1 MGKAIGVRA
10 SHSVF
15 ADVLFPMIL
24 HFSQLY
30 MLLKSNPVFRSC
42 TLRCYRLLRATCA
55 PLITQK
61 RLIVSHN
68 TWVLWCHDCA
78 KKQQSTLKTSAGD
91 TEWFRIGRGVRQ
103 GCVLLPNLFK
113 GGVQIRGEVL
123 NKLGFADDTSL
134 VCNSKKELLGIVH
147 VVRDKSAERDLL
159 LKVKK
164 KIMVVDKDGG
174 GYKSLHHRWGGD
186 RGSLSTSGQQSS
198 KGRSTPEIRTRLAMV
213 REAVQKMANF
223 WRCKGIESQ
232 AETTSCS
239 CLPNQYV
246 WKWLLAHV

>member
-1 MGKAIGVRA
+1 M
-10 SHSVF
+10 
-15 ADVLFPMIL
+15 
-24 HFSQLY
+24 
-30 MLLKSNPVFRSC
+30 
-42 TLRCYRLLRATCA
+42 
-55 PLITQK
+55 
-61 RLIVSHN
+61 
-68 TWVLWCHDCA
+68 
-78 KKQQSTLKTSAGD
+78 KTSAGD

-174 GYKSLHHRWGGD
+174 DTNPFIIGG
-186 RGSLSTSGQQSS
+186 
-198 KGRSTPEIRTRLAMV
+198 E
-213 REAVQKMANF
+213 
-223 WRCKGIESQ
+223 GIE
-232 AETTSCS
+232 EV
-239 CLPNQYV
+239 CLPQVNNPARDAARLKLEQD
-246 WKWLLAHV
+246 